1 MRDEG
6 DLTDWNQVAFLF
18 RSVKND
24 KVVALAR
31 FLEAKGIP
39 VYSPR
44 SSMFFER
51 EEIRLMIGALI
62 FLFPQFAKIRQWA
75 DEVHLPIWDYYDQ
88 ACFKAFTD
96 ELRRPENSQ
105 LLEWARPL
113 AKRHLNLAQNT
124 DYAFSGLF
132 YQLLQFSLFSRYLS
146 EEAMKGVDKGR
157 AARNLATLST
167 LLARFEYLH
176 YVTVL
181 NPQFLDRNLQRLF
194 NQFFRFL
201 SDGGID
207 EYEDDSD
214 MRPKDAYPS

>member
-1 MRDEG
+1 MIRLSARKTYDDRKLHSETFRFLRTLRDEG

-31 FLEAKGIP
+31 FLESKGYSRLLTTFEHVLREGRNSTDDWSAHIP
-39 VYSPR
+39 VSAIC
-44 SSMFFER
+44 E
-51 EEIRLMIGALI
+51 
-62 FLFPQFAKIRQWA
+62 IRQWA

-132 YQLLQFSLFSRYLS
+132 YQLLQFSLFSRSL
-146 EEAMKGVDKGR
+146 
-157 AARNLATLST
+157 
-167 LLARFEYLH
+167 
-176 YVTVL
+176 
-181 NPQFLDRNLQRLF
+181 
-194 NQFFRFL
+194 
-201 SDGGID
+201 
-207 EYEDDSD
+207 
-214 MRPKDAYPS
+214 PKKQ